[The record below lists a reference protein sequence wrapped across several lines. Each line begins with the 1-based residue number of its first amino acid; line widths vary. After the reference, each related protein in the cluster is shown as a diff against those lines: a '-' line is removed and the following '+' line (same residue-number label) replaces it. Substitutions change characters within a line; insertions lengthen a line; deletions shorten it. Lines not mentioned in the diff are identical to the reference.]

1 MKHILVFTLI
11 VMFCSTVT
19 ILGQTDADLRAVTEK
34 DKMSRDASGKLMTLP
49 ASEHVSRGFTYM
61 ENRHFPEAREHF
73 QKILDVYPTDPLI
86 QRALFGMGRSLMWE
100 RQYTKAIPYFD
111 RVAREFPASKDG
123 REGLY
128 FEASCEL
135 RVGQNAEAARHW
147 QQYTVM
153 YPQGERID
161 GSYVNSIDALR
172 EAGKDAEAVAWVEK
186 VRERFRGQPTETNA
200 LLARLRMEINRGKW
214 SDAEATAALMQAQ
227 AKFAGS
233 MTSLDEVKYLR
244 ALALDKQKKKS
255 EAIAMYSSIS
265 DTGTSYYGGLASDK
279 LVSLTSGV
287 KRTASTT
294 RRTDD
299 YPAAFRDDVLRES
312 KKRKLDP
319 RFILSIMKVESSFRP
334 GVKSPSAARGLLQ
347 LVYDTAVKYNKKAGY
362 PNLQPDDLYT
372 PSINIALGCEYIADL
387 KTQFGGLNEAIAASY
402 NGGED
407 NAARWL
413 SHANPKDPGIFASE
427 VGFAET
433 KNYVFKVM
441 TYYRVYR
448 DLYDE
453 NLNRK

>member
-1 MKHILVFTLI
+1 MKNLLLFAVI
-11 VMFCSTVT
+11 VIFCSTVA
-19 ILGQTDADLRAVTEK
+19 LFGQSDSDLRAVNEK
-34 DKMSRDASGKLMTLP
+34 DKASRDADGKMLTLP
-49 ASEHVSRGFTYM
+49 VGEHVSRGYAYM
-61 ENRHFPEAREHF
+61 DNRHFPEAREHF

-86 QRALFGMGRSLMWE
+86 QRALFGMGRALMWE
-100 RQYTKAIPYFD
+100 RQYAKAIPYFD

-128 FEASCEL
+128 FEASCEV
-135 RVGQNAEAARHW
+135 RVGRNADAARHW

-200 LLARLRMEINRGKW
+200 LQARLRMEINRGKW
-214 SDAEATAALMQAQ
+214 PDAEATAALMQAQ
-227 AKFAGS
+227 ANFKGS

-244 ALALDKQKKKS
+244 ALALDKQKKKT
-255 EAIAMYSSIS
+255 EAIAMYSSIT
-265 DTGTSYYGGLASDK
+265 DTGTSYYGGLATDR
-279 LVSLTSGV
+279 LASLPSGV
-287 KRTASTT
+287 KRTASTA
-294 RRTDD
+294 RRTED

-312 KKRKLDP
+312 KKRRLDP
-319 RFILSIMKVESSFRP
+319 RFIMSIMKVESSFRP

-372 PSINIALGCEYIADL
+372 PSVNIALGCEYIADL

-441 TYYRVYR
+441 TYYRTYR
-448 DLYDE
+448 ELYDE
-453 NLNRK
+453 SLVRR